1 MELIGELSR
10 KNTFDCR
17 RVTLPKGPNFFIRIG
32 ICLEER
38 EGERGACFFFLWESF
53 SQQAARLMG
62 VKADLIQQHGVNL
75 KKLGFID

>member
-1 MELIGELSR
+1 
-10 KNTFDCR
+10 
-17 RVTLPKGPNFFIRIG
+17 
-32 ICLEER
+32 LEER